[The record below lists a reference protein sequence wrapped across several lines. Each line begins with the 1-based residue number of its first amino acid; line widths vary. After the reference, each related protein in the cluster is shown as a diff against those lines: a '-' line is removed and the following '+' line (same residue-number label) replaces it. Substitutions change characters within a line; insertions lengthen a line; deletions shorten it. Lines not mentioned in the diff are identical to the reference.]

1 MLGIPGVD
9 PPERLAVDLG
19 SFCQIV
25 SWYGARRPDFRSALG
40 LFCKNATFFD
50 ALPDRPGSH
59 AADVFMSQ
67 AGGPLPAI
75 PKIGTQGGERRQT
88 VVLHPYSG
96 SARKNWPYER
106 FLGLERWYPVEW
118 AAGPDWVRFDDLME
132 LAQWIA
138 GAALYV
144 GNDSGITHLAAAVG
158 TPVVALF
165 GPTDPEVWGPRGTRV
180 KVVRARS
187 MDEIST
193 AMVRAAIDGLLAGG

>member
-1 MLGIPGVD
+1 
-9 PPERLAVDLG
+9 
-19 SFCQIV
+19 
-25 SWYGARRPDFRSALG
+25 
-40 LFCKNATFFD
+40 
-50 ALPDRPGSH
+50 
-59 AADVFMSQ
+59 MSQ

-106 FLGLERWYPVEW
+106 FLELERWYPVEW
-118 AAGPDWVRFDDLME
+118 AAGPAWVRFDDLME

-165 GPTDPEVWGPRGTRV
+165 GPTDPEVWGPRGMRV

-193 AMVRAAIDGLLAGG
+193 ATVRAVIDGLLAGG